1 MMLIQ
6 VLYCSVDVDFED
18 CVRRLGLA
26 AMAANGLFRDSR
38 EDEVGIDVLIG
49 SKPRVEFLDEAKTQR
64 YRLAEVEE
72 EKPRF
77 LNSCPQPKSNREC
90 EETARKLGLGGSAS
104 PIV

>member
-18 CVRRLGLA
+18 CVGRLDLA
-26 AMAANGLFRDSR
+26 AMTANGLFCNSR
-38 EDEVGIDVLIG
+38 KNEIGINVLIG
-49 SKPRVEFLDEAKTQR
+49 SKPRVEFLDEAEAQR

-77 LNSCPQPKSNREC
+77 LNSCS
-90 EETARKLGLGGSAS
+90 
-104 PIV
+104 